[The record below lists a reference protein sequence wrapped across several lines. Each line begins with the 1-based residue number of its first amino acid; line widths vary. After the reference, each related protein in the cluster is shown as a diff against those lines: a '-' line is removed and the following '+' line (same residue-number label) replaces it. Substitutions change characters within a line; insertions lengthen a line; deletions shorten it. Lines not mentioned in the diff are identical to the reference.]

1 MKAEDIYSKALTEYP
16 IKEKLN
22 EKAVGTYDANYPR
35 RNAFVAGAEWMREEM
50 IENPD
55 GGALLYAVEK
65 TAERTKKE
73 MIEKAVKWMYNYFV
87 IDHFSMTSAGFGVF
101 ELAFKQAMQDESK

>member
-1 MKAEDIYSKALTEYP
+1 MKAEDIYNKALAEYP

-35 RNAFVAGAEWMREEM
+35 RKAFEAGAEWMQEQM
-50 IENPD
+50 IDNPD

-65 TAERTKKE
+65 TAERTKREIIKKAVE
-73 MIEKAVKWMYNYFV
+73 WMRLNLHNYAANVSYQNLFYSFEKAME
-87 IDHFSMTSAGFGVF
+87 D
-101 ELAFKQAMQDESK
+101 